1 MERKYSN
8 IFSLLVRNQS
18 DIVGHIAYALYKS
31 EKANYIEHFC
41 AINNRKP
48 TDDEL
53 SIFHDISSQP
63 DSVNEYR
70 FVASN
75 ILSRFIDN
83 SLQES
88 IQGIER
94 SCYARHADI
103 LKDVIKPL
111 RPPKK
116 RISFLHGVAQSIAGA
131 FIFALIVAAF
141 MFIIS
146 YKGAEVPFVI
156 IQR

>member
-63 DSVNEYR
+63 DSDALVTTLAAKDRVLGHNPLAAIYCEEGYFKDR
-70 FVASN
+70 
-75 ILSRFIDN
+75 IL
-83 SLQES
+83 
-88 IQGIER
+88 
-94 SCYARHADI
+94 
-103 LKDVIKPL
+103 
-111 RPPKK
+111 
-116 RISFLHGVAQSIAGA
+116 
-131 FIFALIVAAF
+131 
-141 MFIIS
+141 
-146 YKGAEVPFVI
+146 
-156 IQR
+156 

>member
-18 DIVGHIAYALYKS
+18 DIVGHIAYALYKY
-31 EKANYIEHFC
+31 EKSNYIEHFKSG
-41 AINNRKP
+41 NNRNP

-53 SIFHDISSQP
+53 HTFHDISSQP
-63 DSVNEYR
+63 DSVHKYR

-83 SLQES
+83 SLQDS
-88 IQGIER
+88 IHGIEQ
-94 SCYARHADI
+94 SCYARHSAI
-103 LKDVIKPL
+103 LRDVITPL
-111 RPPKK
+111 LPKK
-116 RISFLHGVAQSIAGA
+116 KSTIFWHGVLQSVAGA

-141 MFIIS
+141 VFIKN
-146 YKGAEVPFVI
+146 YEGA
-156 IQR
+156 